1 MGPVDVPPCQD
12 PQVFEGGG
20 QPVAQEWRAGD
31 VTDHEHILPC
41 EGQAGCPQVSV
52 TTRAQ
57 ALHPPLGISAP
68 SAILRLGASLASVWP
83 KQPASQIRSG
93 NEGGRCGEGTDV
105 QTALRVNY
113 TKPQRPL
120 LPTAN

>member
-1 MGPVDVPPCQD
+1 MGQVDVPPCQD

-41 EGQAGCPQVSV
+41 EGQAGCPEVSV

-57 ALHPPLGISAP
+57 AHPPLGISAP
-68 SAILRLGASLASVWP
+68 SSLRLGASLASVWA
-83 KQPASQIRSG
+83 KQPASQIRPG

-105 QTALRVNY
+105 QTALRVKLHQATETPAPNC
-113 TKPQRPL
+113 
-120 LPTAN
+120 